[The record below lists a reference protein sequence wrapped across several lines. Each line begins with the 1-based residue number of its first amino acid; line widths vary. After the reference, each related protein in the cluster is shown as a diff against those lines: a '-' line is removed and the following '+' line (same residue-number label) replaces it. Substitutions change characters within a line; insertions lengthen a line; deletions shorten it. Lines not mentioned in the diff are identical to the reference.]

1 MSGRKVP
8 ESPDIARPVV
18 PRHQTARDAVRLRRR
33 QGDPMAVPC
42 VNGGSRPVATW
53 GGRGRRLGFGILVA
67 RQVHMVRANRP
78 LGRPN
83 R

>member
-67 RQVHMVRANRP
+67 RQERIAH
-78 LGRPN
+78 LGGPTDEKP
-83 R
+83 